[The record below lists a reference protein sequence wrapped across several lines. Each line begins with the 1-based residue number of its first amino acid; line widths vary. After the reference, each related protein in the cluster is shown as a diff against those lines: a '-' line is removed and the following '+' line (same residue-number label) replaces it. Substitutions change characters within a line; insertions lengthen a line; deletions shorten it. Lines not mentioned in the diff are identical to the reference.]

1 MTLRCFRSGTTR
13 SPHRKDGW
21 HVTSGTEL
29 YVCNVVAVALL
40 EPESDGVITEL
51 GPVNHLEELRLV
63 GPLVTDTTLEKIR
76 GLKGLRWLS
85 VYDSNV
91 TDAGLRHLKDMS
103 ELRVLSLGKTRIG
116 DAGLVHLYSLANLES
131 VFLGGTQVTD
141 AGVNELR
148 RRLAAQPHRKSLL
161 AHLRRMRVG
170 RTKPLR
176 GGEFRLTPAHPPCP
190 HVLALPRPPLRSR
203 HISSPR
209 RSIPVTHADR
219 HFAPAS

>member
-1 MTLRCFRSGTTR
+1 MTLRCFRSGKR
-13 SPHRKDGW
+13 DRHIAKM
-21 HVTSGTEL
+21 VGTL
-29 YVCNVVAVALL
+29 RRDRAYVCNVVAVALL

-161 AHLRRMRVG
+161 AHLRRMRVVELNRFAVG
-170 RTKPLR
+170 WR
-176 GGEFRLTPAHPPCP
+176 G
-190 HVLALPRPPLRSR
+190 
-203 HISSPR
+203 
-209 RSIPVTHADR
+209 
-219 HFAPAS
+219 